1 MNRSAA
7 GERPIVSIRRKL
19 QLKVFNNRGFTL
31 GEMLVVTAVFGIL
44 ATIAV
49 PQFLAVQPR
58 FRLDGAAR
66 QVFSE
71 LMSAR
76 MKAVNENTTYTVT
89 FPNNHTIQIVGSA
102 TRTVDLQTL
111 YTGVTLSSN
120 QATIQ
125 FTSRGTADVAPTIT
139 ITNSAGSKTVLLKIT
154 GSATIS

>member
-1 MNRSAA
+1 MQ
-7 GERPIVSIRRKL
+7 KF
-19 QLKVFNNRGFTL
+19 QLKLTNNRGFTL

-49 PQFLAVQPR
+49 PQFLAIQPR